1 MGSYS
6 NNVKKNLLEKKIFNI
21 IFQSLLIFI
30 SYFLS
35 EDLILVTTFFIVF
48 MYTKNKLNYIL
59 YFLFLILSISLDLSI
74 FLKALIF
81 IFMVS
86 IVELIQ
92 RKNYL
97 KFNISNYSNYLLY
110 LSTLIYMIMKFETQA
125 YILKANTDIQLFL
138 INAYRLDL
146 LKGFTFN
153 INWDHKGPLIS
164 NLYMYI
170 VKVNF
175 FDNPWYGITFFY
187 FFLIFLTVFLIYRN
201 LESYLNNKYKF
212 FIFLTCLLIVIDI
225 VNQNTAAYA
234 TFDTRFITATLNI
247 VAIYFFLKS
256 EYKISVFIFFLNY
269 LNLISN
275 ILVFLLFHFFLF
287 IFKSI
292 DRKVIYNN
300 FSIYSLLIFFHTI
313 WLLLTNQL
321 ESYYLNNI
329 RYNAGLGGNYFDLNI
344 IKIIFDNYFFIIPA
358 VLLIFKFFKQG
369 EYKLLNYKT
378 LMVFLFLSEFIHLI
392 VTGPRFYQYNVLIIS
407 ALYVLCLIF
416 LVEINLPR
424 KKIGIYIIL
433 VSLLIPTFLSN
444 YRILPKN
451 YTSERPLDYT
461 FDTSNFYSNLSP
473 LNHESDTRLNM
484 LVEIKPESDKKVGL
498 VLANTK
504 DYDFIFNELNII
516 PSTRVW
522 NPIYHRKE
530 FNESSFPIDKKLIY
544 KNFISDFNSESPTVY
559 IMTKMNTEFK
569 NSVLY
574 DFFTNELVLSFCVE
588 NFCYYEKK

>member
-1 MGSYS
+1 MGSSS
-6 NNVKKNLLEKKIFNI
+6 NNLIDKNFAKIIFNI
-21 IFQSLLIFI
+21 TFQSILIFI

-35 EDLILVTTFFIVF
+35 EDLILITAFFIIL

-59 YFLFLILSISLDLSI
+59 YFLFLVLSISINLIVFWKL
-74 FLKALIF
+74 LIF
-81 IFMVS
+81 IFTVS

-92 RKNYL
+92 RNNYL
-97 KFNISNYSNYLLY
+97 KSDISNYLLY
-110 LSTLIYMIMKFETQA
+110 FSTLIYIVLKFETQA

-146 LKGFTFN
+146 LNGSTFE

-170 VKVNF
+170 IKVNF
-175 FDNPWYGITFFY
+175 FENPWYGIAFFY
-187 FFLIFLTVFLIYRN
+187 FFLIFLSIFLINRN
-201 LESYLNNKYKF
+201 LKNYFNNEHGF

-225 VNQNTAAYA
+225 VNQNTAAYS
-234 TFDTRFITATLNI
+234 TFDTRFITTTLNI
-247 VAIYFFLKS
+247 VAIYFFLNSK
-256 EYKISVFIFFLNY
+256 YKISVFIFFLNY
-269 LNLISN
+269 LNLVSN

-292 DRKVIYNN
+292 DKKVIFNN
-300 FSIYSLLIFFHTI
+300 FSIYSLLILCHTI
-313 WLLLTNQL
+313 WLLFTNQF

-358 VLLIFKFFKQG
+358 ALLIFKFFNRS
-369 EYKLLNYKT
+369 EYKFLNYKT
-378 LMVFLFLSEFIHLI
+378 LVVFLFLSEFIHLI
-392 VTGPRFYQYNVLIIS
+392 VTGPRFYQYNVLIIP
-407 ALYVLCLIF
+407 ALYILCLIF
-416 LVEINLPR
+416 LVEIDLTK
-424 KKIGIYIIL
+424 KKIGIYFIL

-444 YRILPKN
+444 YGIFPKN
-451 YTSERPLDYT
+451 YSSERPLDYT

-473 LNHESDTRLNM
+473 LNHVSDPRINT
-484 LVEIKPESDKKVGL
+484 LVEIKPEGNKKVGL

-530 FNESSFPIDKKLIY
+530 FSESRFPIDKKLIY
-544 KNFISDFNSESPTVY
+544 KNFMNDFNSENPTVY

-574 DFFTNELVLSFCVE
+574 DFFINELVLTYCVE